1 MEAIFMNTESS
12 KANELHKSVRNLLQ
26 RLELRSSN
34 KYVALQSLSISYKRK
49 NIGKHYKNNKLKII
63 TPTWNDEF

>member
-1 MEAIFMNTESS
+1 MNTESS
-12 KANELHKSVRNLLQ
+12 KANELHKSVRNLSQ
-26 RLELRSSN
+26 RLDLRSSN

>member
-12 KANELHKSVRNLLQ
+12 KANELHKSVRNLSQ
-26 RLELRSSN
+26 RLDLRSSN

-49 NIGKHYKNNKLKII
+49 NIGKHYENNKLKII